1 MPFTTKKINMVIHSN
16 SSIMQNFSNYNYNT
30 NNTNYSNYTNNSN
43 ISSAFTGR
51 SGRNVFNNPML
62 GRIQNIK
69 GSGCSSCG
77 GAK

>member
-16 SSIMQNFSNYNYNT
+16 SSTMQHFSNYNYNT
-30 NNTNYSNYTNNSN
+30 NNSNNNLKT
-43 ISSAFTGR
+43 AFTGR